1 MRDLWKNSP
10 VARLGLGYAAFLAC
24 FAVLFPVFVHSHFPI
39 IPAPGTEGHAVD
51 SWVTMLFWLLFS
63 LGITGF
69 VVWLRRSRRRVAD
82 MVAFCRKAGVN
93 PPSGKVLPVRHRDDL
108 GELEQGLNELAQ
120 AFTGR
125 LDDMKAERE
134 RLQSIL
140 SCMMEGV
147 IVLDTKGKVIL
158 VNQTAQRIFKLPPD
172 DSVLGMSTVE
182 VSRHPEM
189 QALIQEVLHSDTDGD
204 SVHRE
209 LSLGDDRWFAANAGR
224 LEHSRQGLLGYV
236 LVFHEVSE
244 LKRLEQIR
252 SDFVANVSHEMR
264 TPLTAIQGYAETLLH
279 NPPGDP
285 RMARQ
290 FLNIV
295 TSHSERLGRL
305 IDDLLALSDLEMGNV
320 NVRMKEVAVQPL
332 LDRVLELF
340 RDQAEKKRIRLS
352 ADVGTDTPGIL
363 GDEDRLQQLLI
374 NLVDNALKYTPEDGG
389 VQVHAQLEPVT
400 DGIDP
405 PRVVLRVADTGC
417 GIPDKDLPRLTERFY
432 RVDKARSRELGGTGL
447 GLAIVKHIAQAHDG
461 DLKIESQLGKGTQV
475 AVYLQGAYGPPAVP
489 VHDPSLKPAVT

>member
-1 MRDLWKNSP
+1 M
-10 VARLGLGYAAFLAC
+10 
-24 FAVLFPVFVHSHFPI
+24 
-39 IPAPGTEGHAVD
+39 D
-51 SWVTMLFWLLFS
+51 SWFTMLFWLLS
-63 LGITGF
+63 ALAVVGF

-82 MVAFCRKAGVN
+82 MVAFCRKADAGT
-93 PPSGKVLPVRHRDDL
+93 PSGKVLAVRRQDDL

-125 LDDMKAERE
+125 LEGMKAERE

-158 VNQTAQRIFKLPPD
+158 VNQTAHGIFELPPD

-189 QALIQEVLHSDTDGD
+189 QALIQEVLYSDTDCD

-209 LSLGDDRWFAANAGR
+209 LSLGDDRWFAANAVR
-224 LEHSRQGLLGYV
+224 LEHSQQGLLGYV

-244 LKRLEQIR
+244 LKRLERIR
-252 SDFVANVSHEMR
+252 ADFVANVSHEMR

-279 NPPGDP
+279 NPPSDP

-295 TSHSERLGRL
+295 TRHSERLGRL

-320 NVRMKEVAVQPL
+320 NVRMNEVAVQPL

-340 RDQAEKKRIRLS
+340 RDQAQKKRIRLC
-352 ADVGTDTPGIL
+352 AEVGTETPIVL

-374 NLVDNALKYTPEDGG
+374 NLVDNALKYTPEGG
-389 VQVHAQLEPVT
+389 SVKVQADLEPVT
-400 DGIDP
+400 NGADP
-405 PRVVLRVADTGC
+405 TRVALRVSDTGC

-447 GLAIVKHIAQAHDG
+447 GLAIVKHIAQAHNG
-461 DLKIESQLGKGTQV
+461 ELKIQSQLGRGTQV
-475 AVYLQGAYGPPAVP
+475 SVYLHGTYGPLALPFPQPAVKP
-489 VHDPSLKPAVT
+489 VVA

>member
-1 MRDLWKNSP
+1 M
-10 VARLGLGYAAFLAC
+10 
-24 FAVLFPVFVHSHFPI
+24 
-39 IPAPGTEGHAVD
+39 D
-51 SWVTMLFWLLFS
+51 SWFTMLFWLLS
-63 LGITGF
+63 ALAIVGS
-69 VVWLRRSRRRVAD
+69 VVWLRRSRRRVGD
-82 MVAFCRKAGVN
+82 MVAFCRKAGAGT
-93 PPSGKVLPVRHRDDL
+93 PSGRVLAVRRQDDL

-125 LDDMKAERE
+125 LEDMKAERE

-158 VNQTAQRIFKLPPD
+158 VNQTAHRIFELPPD

-189 QALIQEVLHSDTDGD
+189 QALIQEVLYSDTDCD

-209 LSLGDDRWFAANAGR
+209 LSLGDDRWFAANAVR
-224 LEHSRQGLLGYV
+224 LEHSQQGLLGYV

-244 LKRLEQIR
+244 LKRLERIR
-252 SDFVANVSHEMR
+252 ADFVANVSHEMR

-279 NPPGDP
+279 NPPNDP

-295 TSHSERLGRL
+295 TRHSERLGRL

-320 NVRMKEVAVQPL
+320 NVRMNEVAVQPL

-340 RDQAEKKRIRLS
+340 RDQAQKKRIRLR
-352 ADVGTDTPGIL
+352 AEVGTETPIIL

-374 NLVDNALKYTPEDGG
+374 NLVDNALKYTPEGG
-389 VQVHAQLEPVT
+389 SVKVQTDLEPVT
-400 DGIDP
+400 NGANP
-405 PRVVLRVADTGC
+405 PRVVLRVSDTGC

-461 DLKIESQLGKGTQV
+461 ELKIQSQLGKGTQV
-475 AVYLQGAYGPPAVP
+475 YVYLHGTYGPLALPFPRPAVKP
-489 VHDPSLKPAVT
+489 VVA

>member
-1 MRDLWKNSP
+1 MKDLWKNSP
-10 VARLGLGYAAFLAC
+10 ATRLWLCYAAFLAC
-24 FAVLFPVFVHSHFPI
+24 FAILFPAFVHLHFPI
-39 IPAPGTEGHAVD
+39 IPAPGTDGYAVH
-51 SWVTMLFWLLFS
+51 SWFMILFWLLFA
-63 LGITGF
+63 LGLVGG
-69 VVWLRRSRRRVAD
+69 VVWLQRARRRVAD
-82 MVAFCRKAGVN
+82 MVAFCRKADAAT
-93 PPSGKVLPVRHRDDL
+93 PTGKALAVRRRDDL
-108 GELEQGLNELAQ
+108 GALEQGLNGLAR

-125 LDDMKAERE
+125 LEDMKAERE

-158 VNQTAQRIFKLPPD
+158 VNQTAQGIFKLPAD

-189 QALIQEVLHSDTDGD
+189 QSLIQDVLNSDTDSD

-209 LSLGDDRWFAANAGR
+209 LSLGDDRWFAANAVR

-244 LKRLEQIR
+244 LKRLERIR
-252 SDFVANVSHEMR
+252 ADFVANVSHEMR

-279 NPPGDP
+279 NPPDDP
-285 RMARQ
+285 RMALQ

-295 TSHSERLGRL
+295 TRHSERLGRL
-305 IDDLLALSDLEMGNV
+305 IDDLLALSDLEMGNA
-320 NVRMKEVAVQPL
+320 NVRMQEVAVQPL

-340 RDQAEKKRIRLS
+340 RDQAQKKHIRLNAHVG
-352 ADVGTDTPGIL
+352 ADTQNIL

-374 NLVDNALKYTPEDGG
+374 NLVDNALKYTSADGS
-389 VQVHAQLEPVT
+389 VQVQAQPAA
-400 DGIDP
+400 DGAHP
-405 PRVVLRVADTGC
+405 PRVVLNVSDTGC

-461 DLKIESQLGKGTQV
+461 ELQIESRLGKGTRV
-475 AVYLQGAYGPPAVP
+475 SVYLLAAHGRLAVP
-489 VHDPSLKPAVT
+489 VRAPSVKPVVA